1 LSFLPGDANPTTP
14 AFSSPDDGWIIAG
27 LGPRDRGGLFR
38 TRDGGAHWSFVAD
51 APFQGSVVF
60 TNQTDGWG
68 IGAPTWTNAGTV
80 KTPGGALYHSSDGGV
95 SWRRVHLPP
104 ISAYRRARV
113 TFGLPT
119 FFGASSG
126 VVAGRLYNTQTGA
139 EPVAVYVTKDGGATW
154 HGLLAPQT
162 TATRRYQQGFFSVP
176 FAASSPSHWAM
187 YAGTTL
193 YTTADAGLNWT
204 SIHPKLPKAVAG
216 VDRLYSAHPT
226 AMWAQAHG
234 HTGNFYP
241 PYLLRSTNGGRT
253 WNMLSP

>member
-1 LSFLPGDANPTTP
+1 LRNRPERDPAAASTSGDIT
-14 AFSSPDDGWIIAG
+14 DAG
-27 LGPRDRGGLFR
+27 A
-38 TRDGGAHWSFVAD
+38 TVCAHWSFVAD
-51 APFQGSVVF
+51 ALFQGSVVF
-60 TNQTDGWG
+60 TNKTDGWG
-68 IGAPTWTNAGTV
+68 VSPTWTNAGTV
-80 KTPGGALYHSSDGGV
+80 KTTGGALYHSSGGGV

-104 ISAYRRARV
+104 ISAYHRARV

-126 VVAGRLYNTQTGA
+126 VAAGRLYNTQTGA

-154 HGLLAPQT
+154 HGRLAPQT

-193 YTTADAGLNWT
+193 YTTADAGLSWT
-204 SIHPKLPKAVAG
+204 SIHPNLPKAVAG
-216 VDRLYSAHPT
+216 VDRLYSARPT
-226 AMWAQAHG
+226 AMWAKAHG
-234 HTGNFYP
+234 HTGNLYP